1 MAKAIREAE
10 ACKTMKDDLARA
22 ILAHIREDE
31 IVAMCCDVV
40 NIPSPTGEELEMG
53 RYMRRALE
61 ELGLNVS
68 WQEVEEGRANVVG
81 LREGTG
87 NGKSLM
93 FNGHMDT
100 SNTGRE
106 AFLTGIGY
114 KPKAVIRDGMIYG
127 LGIYNMKGALVCY
140 TQAVKA
146 LMRAGVKLEGDV
158 TIAAVVG
165 EIEKTQW
172 SDEFVGKEFRG
183 YGVGTHHLV
192 NHGVLP
198 DMCILGEPTDLQ
210 LVLGHY
216 GTVWVRISTRGHYV
230 HSAFT
235 RGKQEN
241 SSVFRMKKILDSIY
255 KWISTWEK
263 KATYDGQP
271 GVVNVGCIRA
281 GFPWRVSRTPH
292 RTDVFLDVRVPP
304 TMPLKEVRVSIKEL
318 VLELR
323 KQHPDY
329 GIEYEIFVSVPGAEI
344 SRDHPLVRTIES
356 CHRRVLGEEPKHTTV
371 LWDSDAS
378 VMTRFGIDTLN
389 YGPSSG
395 PRGAEGERVV
405 IDTLVNTAKV
415 YALAAA
421 EICGAH

>member
-1 MAKAIREAE
+1 
-10 ACKTMKDDLARA
+10 MKEDLANA
-22 ILAHIREDE
+22 ILSQIREDE
-31 IVAMCCDVV
+31 IVSMACDVV

-61 ELGLNVS
+61 ETGLAVT

-81 LREGTG
+81 LWEGAG

-100 SNTGRE
+100 SNSGRE
-106 AFLTGIGY
+106 TFLTGLGY
-114 KPKAVIRDGMIYG
+114 KPKAVIRDGMILG

-140 TQAVKA
+140 TQAIKA

-172 SDEFVGKEFRG
+172 SDEFVGKEYRG
-183 YGVGTHHLV
+183 YGVGTHCLV

-198 DMCILGEPTDLQ
+198 DMCILGEPTDMQ

-216 GTVWVRISTRGHYV
+216 GTVWVRISTHGHYV
-230 HSAFT
+230 HTAFT
-235 RGKQEN
+235 RGKQDHN
-241 SSVFRMKKILDSIY
+241 SIFRLKEILQPIY
-255 KWISTWEK
+255 EWIAAWEK
-263 KATYDGQP
+263 RAVYDGQS
-271 GVVNVGCIRA
+271 GVVNVGCIR
-281 GFPWRVSRTPH
+281 GGHPWRASRTPD
-292 RTDVFLDVRVPP
+292 RADVFLDVRVPP
-304 TMPLKEVRVSIKEL
+304 TMPLKEVRVAVKQL
-318 VLELR
+318 VLDLR
-323 KQHPDY
+323 KKHPDY
-329 GIEYEIFVSVPGAEI
+329 GVEYETFVSVPGAEI
-344 SRDHPLVRTIES
+344 SRDHPLVKTIEA
-356 CHRRVLGEEPKHTTV
+356 CHQRVLGTAPKHTTV

-378 VMTRFGIDTLN
+378 VMTRYGIETLN

-395 PRGAEGERVV
+395 PRDAEGEKVA
-405 IDTLVNTAKV
+405 IETLVNTAKI

-421 EICGAH
+421 EICGVR

>member
-1 MAKAIREAE
+1 MATSSARG
-10 ACKTMKDDLARA
+10 KTDTVNEEMASA
-22 ILAHIREDE
+22 ILPQVREE
-31 IVAMCCDVV
+31 ELVAMCSDVV

-53 RYMRRALE
+53 RYMRRAFE
-61 ELGLNVS
+61 EAGLTVS

-81 LREGTG
+81 LWEGTG

-106 AFLTGIGY
+106 EFLTGTGY
-114 KPKAVIRDGMIYG
+114 KAKAVIKSGFIYG

-146 LMRAGVKLEGDV
+146 LKRAGVKLEGDLL
-158 TIAAVVG
+158 IAAVVG

-216 GTVWVRISTRGHYV
+216 GTVWVRISVYGHYV
-230 HSAFT
+230 HTGFT
-235 RGKQEN
+235 RGKQDL
-241 SSVFRMKKILDSIY
+241 SSVFRMKEILPAIY
-255 KWISTWEK
+255 DWIAKWEK
-263 KATYDGQP
+263 RATYDGQP
-271 GVVNVGCIRA
+271 GVVNVGCIR
-281 GFPWRVSRTPH
+281 GGYPWRVSRTPD

-304 TMPLKEVRVSIKEL
+304 RMPLKEVRVSVKQL

-323 KQHPDY
+323 KKHPEY
-329 GIEYEIFVSVPGAEI
+329 GVEYETFVSVPGAEI
-344 SRDHPLVRTIES
+344 AKDHLLVKTVEA
-356 CHRRVLGEEPKHTTV
+356 CHQKILGTPVRYSTV

-378 VMTRFGIDTLN
+378 VMTRFGIETLN

-395 PRGAEGERVV
+395 PRDAEGEKVA
-405 IDTLVNTAKV
+405 IETLLNTTKI

-421 EICGAH
+421 EICGAHG

>member
-1 MAKAIREAE
+1 MATSSARG
-10 ACKTMKDDLARA
+10 KTDTMNDDLAQA
-22 ILAHIREDE
+22 ILSQIREDE
-31 IVAMCCDVV
+31 LVAMCSDVV

-53 RYMRRALE
+53 RYMRRVLE
-61 ELGLNVS
+61 EAGLSVS

-81 LREGTG
+81 LWEGTG

-106 AFLTGIGY
+106 EFLTGIGY
-114 KPKAVIRDGMIYG
+114 KARAIIKNGVIYG

-146 LMRAGVKLEGDV
+146 LKRTGVKLEGDV
-158 TIAAVVG
+158 ILAAVVG

-198 DMCILGEPTDLQ
+198 DMCILGEPTDMQ
-210 LVLGHY
+210 LVLGHC
-216 GTVWVRISTRGHYV
+216 GTVWVRLSVRGHYV
-230 HSAFT
+230 HTGFT
-235 RGKQEN
+235 RGKQEL
-241 SSVFRMKKILDSIY
+241 SSVFRIKEILPAIY
-255 KWISTWEK
+255 DWIATWEK
-263 KATYDGQP
+263 MAVYDGQP
-271 GVVNVGCIRA
+271 GVVNVGCIR
-281 GFPWRVSRTPH
+281 GGYPWRVSRTPD

-304 TMPLKEVRVSIKEL
+304 AMPLKEVRVAIKQL

-323 KQHPDY
+323 KTHPDF
-329 GIEYEIFVSVPGAEI
+329 GVEYETFVSVPGAEI
-344 SRDHPLVRTIES
+344 SKDHPLVKTVER
-356 CHRRVLGEEPKHTTV
+356 CHHRVLGTPAKHSTV
-371 LWDSDAS
+371 LWESDAS
-378 VMTRFGIDTLN
+378 VMTRFGIETLN

-395 PRGAEGERVV
+395 PRDAEGERVA
-405 IDTLVNTAKV
+405 IETLLNTTRV

-421 EICGAH
+421 EICGAHG

>member
-1 MAKAIREAE
+1 MTPHAAE
-10 ACKTMKDDLARA
+10 AHTRINDDLASA
-22 ILAHIREDE
+22 ILAQVREDE
-31 IVAMCCDVV
+31 IVSMCCDVV
-40 NIPSPTGEELEMG
+40 NIPSATGEELEMS
-53 RYMRRALE
+53 RYMRKAME
-61 ELGLNVS
+61 QLGLTVS

-81 LREGTG
+81 LWEGTG
-87 NGKSLM
+87 TGRSLM

-106 AFLTGIGY
+106 SFLTGLGY
-114 KPKAVIRDGMIYG
+114 KARAVIRDRMIYG

-140 TQAVKA
+140 VQAVKA
-146 LMRAGVKLEGDV
+146 LMRAGLKPEGDI

-198 DMCILGEPTDLQ
+198 DMCILGEPTDMQ

-216 GTVWVRISTRGHYV
+216 GTVWARISTRGHYV
-230 HSAFT
+230 HTAFT
-235 RGKQEN
+235 RGKQEQ
-241 SSVFRMKKILDSIY
+241 SSVYRMKQLLDPIY
-255 KWISTWEK
+255 EWIAAWER
-263 KATYDGQP
+263 KAAYGGQA

-281 GFPWRVSRTPH
+281 GFPWRVSRTPD
-292 RTDVFLDVRVPP
+292 RADVFLDVRVPP
-304 TMPLKEVRVSIKEL
+304 NMALTEARKSLKELILALK
-318 VLELR
+318 
-323 KQHPDY
+323 KKHPEY
-329 GIEYEIFVSVPGAEI
+329 GIDFETFVSVPGAEI
-344 SRDHPLVRTIES
+344 SKDHLLVKTVES
-356 CHRRVLGEEPKHTTV
+356 CHQRVLGVAPKHATV

-378 VMTRFGIDTLN
+378 VMTRFGIETLN

-395 PRGAEGERVV
+395 PRDAEGEKVA
-405 IDTLVNTAKV
+405 IDTLVNTTKV